1 MELLCVMAAL
11 AALFLGSAAL
21 TLKARIP
28 AGLAPLVTLSCIVA
42 VLTLA
47 GMAGVLYPVAWAVYA
62 LCAAGG
68 VWALLPPKEDKIAT
82 TRNWQRRQRDLL
94 GAGTGL
100 CRVLLRAPAHGHGVR

>member
-47 GMAGVLYPVAWAVYA
+47 GMAGVLDPG
-62 LCAAGG
+62 LCTPCVRQAACGRCCRR
-68 VWALLPPKEDKIAT
+68 KKIKIAT
-82 TRNWQRRQRDLL
+82 TRNWQR
-94 GAGTGL
+94 
-100 CRVLLRAPAHGHGVR
+100 PAV

>member
-42 VLTLA
+42 VLTL
-47 GMAGVLYPVAWAVYA
+47 GVAS
-62 LCAAGG
+62 AGG
-68 VWALLPPKEDKIAT
+68 
-82 TRNWQRRQRDLL
+82 L
-94 GAGTGL
+94 GAVFENVKDFPGFLEFFGIADPVTEGGVQL
-100 CRVLLRAPAHGHGVR
+100 AVNGVCPVCGRRRVGAAAAERG

>member
-1 MELLCVMAAL
+1 MELLWVMAAL

-47 GMAGVLYPVAWAVYA
+47 GMAGVLYLAAWAVYA

-68 VWALLPPKEDKIAT
+68 VWALLPPKSWQ
-82 TRNWQRRQRDLL
+82 TRCS
-94 GAGTGL
+94 AH
-100 CRVLLRAPAHGHGVR
+100 RAAPLTA

>member
-47 GMAGVLYPVAWAVYA
+47 GMAGVLYPAAWAVYA

-68 VWALLPPKEDKIAT
+68 VWALLPPKEDKNRYYAQLAT
-82 TRNWQRRQRDLL
+82 PGSVTFWALDIL
-94 GAGTGL
+94 
-100 CRVLLRAPAHGHGVR
+100 P

>member
-1 MELLCVMAAL
+1 MELLWVMAAL

-47 GMAGVLYPVAWAVYA
+47 GVRQ
-62 LCAAGG
+62 AACGRCCRRKR
-68 VWALLPPKEDKIAT
+68 AKSAT
-82 TRNWQRRQRDLL
+82 TRNWQRL
-94 GAGTGL
+94 A
-100 CRVLLRAPAHGHGVR
+100 A

>member
-47 GMAGVLYPVAWAVYA
+47 GMAGVLYPAAWAVYA
-62 LCAAGG
+62 LCAAAACGRCCRR
-68 VWALLPPKEDKIAT
+68 KREKSAT
-82 TRNWQRRQRDLL
+82 TRNWQR
-94 GAGTGL
+94 
-100 CRVLLRAPAHGHGVR
+100 PAA

>member
-21 TLKARIP
+21 TLKARVP

-47 GMAGVLYPVAWAVYA
+47 GMAGCCTPPPGLYA
-62 LCAAGG
+62 LVRQAACGRCCRRKR
-68 VWALLPPKEDKIAT
+68 LKSAT
-82 TRNWQRRQRDLL
+82 TRNWQR
-94 GAGTGL
+94 
-100 CRVLLRAPAHGHGVR
+100 PAA

>member
-11 AALFLGSAAL
+11 AALFLGSAAF

-47 GMAGVLYPVAWAVYA
+47 GMAGVLLPRRLGCVRPVCGRRRVG
-62 LCAAGG
+62 AAAAERG
-68 VWALLPPKEDKIAT
+68 
-82 TRNWQRRQRDLL
+82 
-94 GAGTGL
+94 
-100 CRVLLRAPAHGHGVR
+100 

>member
-1 MELLCVMAAL
+1 MEIFCVMAAL
-11 AALFLGSAAL
+11 AALFLGSAAF
-21 TLKARIP
+21 TLKARVP

-47 GMAGVLYPVAWAVYA
+47 GMAGVLYPAAWAVYA
-62 LCAAGG
+62 LCAA
-68 VWALLPPKEDKIAT
+68 LLRAIGNA
-82 TRNWQRRQRDLL
+82 WQRDLL

>member
-28 AGLAPLVTLSCIVA
+28 AGLAPLATLSCIVA

-47 GMAGVLYPVAWAVYA
+47 GMAGVLYPAAWAVYA
-62 LCAAGG
+62 LCAA
-68 VWALLPPKEDKIAT
+68 ALLRAIGNA
-82 TRNWQRRQRDLL
+82 RQRDLL
-94 GAGTGL
+94 GAGTCL

>member
-11 AALFLGSAAL
+11 AALFLGSAAF

-47 GMAGVLYPVAWAVYA
+47 GMAGVLYP
-62 LCAAGG
+62 AA
-68 VWALLPPKEDKIAT
+68 
-82 TRNWQRRQRDLL
+82 
-94 GAGTGL
+94 
-100 CRVLLRAPAHGHGVR
+100 

>member
-68 VWALLPPKEDKIAT
+68 VWALLPPKSWQ
-82 TRNWQRRQRDLL
+82 TRCS
-94 GAGTGL
+94 AH
-100 CRVLLRAPAHGHGVR
+100 RAAPLTA